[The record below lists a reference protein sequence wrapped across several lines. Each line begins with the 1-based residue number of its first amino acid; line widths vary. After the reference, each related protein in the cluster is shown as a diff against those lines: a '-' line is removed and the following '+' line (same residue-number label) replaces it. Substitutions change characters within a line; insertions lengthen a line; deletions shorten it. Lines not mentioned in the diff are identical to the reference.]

1 MLRNKSDHED
11 VCQSCVVSVVLVENV
26 SVTVA
31 NVVTVNLTGNEK
43 VVNIDLLHM
52 VSGTLVAVNVVNVV
66 NAVSMAVTV
75 TVTVT
80 VAETVAE
87 SEAVNV
93 RVNQTVGVRVAS
105 ASLAVPVAATLADVV
120 RLFSG
125 LIVIVYDAIR
135 YSFRAERLSLLTN
148 ELQVIYPRM
157 VEREHNSSDKHK
169 ENLHWRLACCDI
181 CSCKFNSIE
190 NLMTHLTQ
198 GKHLRRLDKLKKMG
212 LSKGSLVMSVIFD
225 SSSTA

>member
-1 MLRNKSDHED
+1 M
-11 VCQSCVVSVVLVENV
+11 LVENV

-75 TVTVT
+75 SVTVT
-80 VAETVAE
+80 VAVAVAVAVTVA
-87 SEAVNV
+87 V
-93 RVNQTVGVRVAS
+93 TV
-105 ASLAVPVAATLADVV
+105 ADVV
-120 RLFSG
+120 SVLSG
-125 LIVIVYDAIR
+125 KMARVFDPIR